1 MAETLTY
8 DPGTD
13 EVTNT
18 ESLSQEEQ
26 ESLKVGE
33 GLAEQQ
39 DQLLAGKYKDAEEL
53 EKAYVELQKKFGEKN
68 SEDSEATSGSNDT
81 DESEET
87 SEETEETEED
97 SPALA
102 LIREASAEYY
112 DNDGALKPETLEKFN
127 EMSSQDL
134 VSAYLQ
140 AQKESTQQPQQQQ
153 QEIDVSD
160 NDINSI
166 KNSVGGENE
175 YSKIVQRAGENLDST
190 AISAFD
196 QLVSTGNVPAIK
208 LAIAGL
214 KSQYE
219 NTNGYEGRMLTGK
232 AAKTSGDSFRS
243 QAELVRAMGDPRYDN
258 DPAYRQDV
266 IDKLERS
273 DNLQF

>member
-8 DPGTD
+8 DPTPAD
-13 EVTNT
+13 NPE
-18 ESLSQEEQ
+18 LSPEEQ
-26 ESLKVGE
+26 DSLQVGE
-33 GLAEQQ
+33 KLAEQEQ
-39 DQLLAGKYKDAEEL
+39 ELLAGKFQNAEEL
-53 EKAYVELQKKFGEKN
+53 EKAYVELQKKFGEKG
-68 SEDSEATSGSNDT
+68 SEDSETTSGSDDS
-81 DESEET
+81 DEGKET
-87 SEETEETEED
+87 SEETEETTED
-97 SPALA
+97 SPALS
-102 LIREASAEYY
+102 LIKEASTEYY
-112 DNDGALKPETLEKFN
+112 DNDGEIKPETLERFN

-153 QEIDVSD
+153 QEIEVSD

-175 YSKIVQRAGENLDST
+175 YSKIVQWAGDNLDST

-232 AAKTSGDSFRS
+232 AAKAGDNFRS
-243 QAELVRAMGDPRYDN
+243 QAELVKAMGDPRYDN

>member
-33 GLAEQQ
+33 ELAEQEG
-39 DQLLAGKYKDAEEL
+39 QLLAGKYKDAEEL

-68 SEDSEATSGSNDT
+68 SEDSESTSEADNSVEDK
-81 DESEET
+81 ET
-87 SEETEETEED
+87 SEETEETTED

-102 LIREASAEYY
+102 LIKEASTEYY
-112 DNDGALKPETLEKFN
+112 DNDGEIKPETLERFN
-127 EMSSQDL
+127 EMSSQDI

-140 AQKESTQQPQQQQ
+140 AQKENPQQPAQQ

-175 YSKIVQRAGENLDST
+175 YSNVVQWASDNLDST
-190 AISAFD
+190 SIEAFD

-214 KSQYE
+214 KSQYD
-219 NTNGYEGRMLTGK
+219 NANGFEGTMLSGK
-232 AAKTSGDSFRS
+232 APKTSGDSFRS
-243 QAELVRAMGDPRYDN
+243 QAELVKAMGDPRYDN